1 MATGRIGTLKPE
13 DRAAVFQTAQ
23 RLGLDPYEFG
33 ALIHQESGFRPN
45 IYGGAGGNY
54 YGLIQFGGP
63 ERAKY
68 LNPQKLGSY
77 TIAEQLPAV
86 EKFLVD
92 RGFKPGQ
99 MGIDRAYATI
109 LGGNPNVSLTAKD
122 SFGTS
127 VASSLPGFRR
137 GGSLYKEAQTT
148 LGDPLTPSSV
158 VAKPAET
165 SGSDVDAKQFLEG
178 FILKNLLLKQTLK
191 EPTVQEQLLKSML
204 QRPTTELEADIGT
217 ASLYTPRTQ
226 FLQSLTQF

>member
-13 DRAAVFQTAQ
+13 DRTAVFQTAQ

-45 IYGGAGGNY
+45 VYGGAGGNY

-68 LNPQKLGSY
+68 LNPEKLGNY

-86 EKFLVD
+86 EKFLTD

-109 LGGNPNVSLTAKD
+109 LGGNPNVSLNAKD

-127 VASSLPGFRR
+127 VASSLSGFKP
-137 GGSLYKEAQTT
+137 GGSRYKQAQAT
-148 LGDPLTPSSV
+148 LGDPLSASSA
-158 VAKPAET
+158 VAQPAGA
-165 SGSDVDAKQFLEG
+165 SGLDAKKFLEG
-178 FILKNLLLKQTLK
+178 FILKNLLVKQTLN
-191 EPTVQEQLLKSML
+191 EPTVQQQMLKSL
-204 QRPTTELEADIGT
+204 FRRPATALESDINT
-217 ASLYTPRTQ
+217 ASLYTPRTP
-226 FLQSLTQF
+226 FLESLTQFQ

>member
-13 DRAAVFQTAQ
+13 DRTAVFQTAQ

-45 IYGGAGGNY
+45 VYGGAGGNY

-68 LNPQKLGSY
+68 LNPEKLGNY

-86 EKFLVD
+86 EKFLTD

-109 LGGNPNVSLTAKD
+109 LGGNPNVSLNAKD

-127 VASSLPGFRR
+127 VASSLSGFKP
-137 GGSLYKEAQTT
+137 GGSRYKQAQAT
-148 LGDPLTPSSV
+148 LGDPLTASSAAAAQSV
-158 VAKPAET
+158 GT
-165 SGSDVDAKQFLEG
+165 TGSGAKQFLEG
-178 FILKNLLLKQTLK
+178 FILKNLLLNQTLK
-191 EPTVQEQLLKSML
+191 EPTVQEQMLKSL
-204 QRPTTELEADIGT
+204 FRRPATELESDINV
-217 ASLYTPRTQ
+217 ASLYTPRTP
-226 FLQSLTQF
+226 FLESLTQFQ